1 MPATIE
7 TETVEELPAVG
18 SVNLLTDVIT
28 KDRVL
33 PAGYDGWAIRT
44 VRPDFRSSRGYRYPY
59 PGEVARAAGP
69 FNANGNECPNH
80 EGDGICAAGTWAGM
94 ASGGVPANV
103 LLLVAYK
110 DKDVLGGSIREKL
123 RLRKFLVV
131 DVIDGCR
138 LLIESGAYAN
148 LRYADLR
155 YADLRYANLRYAD
168 LRYANLAS
176 ANLRYA
182 NLRYADLRSA
192 NLASANLR
200 SANLRYADLASA
212 NLRYANLRY
221 ADLRYADLRYAD
233 LGYANLGSRGVSALS
248 ESYWNESQWA
258 DRGDGIVV
266 PR

>member
-155 YADLRYANLRYAD
+155 
-168 LRYANLAS
+168 
-176 ANLRYA
+176 
-182 NLRYADLRSA
+182 SA